1 MSASDLQDSSM
12 MELFRMEAE
21 TQAAVLSNGLL
32 ELEADPNNLQRI
44 EELMRAAHSLKGA
57 ARIVDLHSIVQ
68 LTHAM
73 EDHLVGIQE
82 GKHTATSSTA
92 DVLFECLDF
101 LKEVAE
107 WTDAQAQGKATESQA
122 TVESLIQKIQGLAD
136 PQAASAAPPAPAS
149 ASPSQQPAKK
159 PAAPAPSAGD
169 LQDSSMMELFR
180 MEAETQAAVLSNGL
194 LELEAD
200 PNNLQRIEELMR
212 AAHSLKG
219 AARIVDLHSIVQLTH
234 AMEDHLVG
242 IQEGKHTATSSTADV
257 LFECLD
263 FLKEVAEWTDAQ
275 AQGKATESQATVES
289 LIQKIQGLAD
299 PQAASASPA
308 SASPSQQPAKKPAAS
323 ASPEPAK
330 TKKPPAS
337 SHKSPKPTAKSS
349 GARHGA
355 SEFVRVAA
363 KNLNHMVDLAAE
375 CLVESHNLENTTEH
389 LASMHS
395 VHQSLAGAMSALKN
409 RIRSTGDD
417 AALLLSALGEV
428 EHQASLASERFTEH
442 LEGFKDYIHRNSRLA
457 ESLYQESIAS
467 RMRPFGEAVEAYPR
481 MVRDISK
488 SIGKKARFELKGK
501 ETEVDRD
508 VLEKLDAPISH
519 ILRNAIGHGLETP
532 ADRRAAG
539 KPETGTVAIVARH
552 HAGMLRIEIQDDGRG
567 IDIDRLKN
575 KILEKGLTTQ
585 EILSGLS
592 QAELLEF
599 LFLPAFSTAD
609 KVTELSGRGV
619 GLDVVQ
625 SMMQELGGTVRI
637 ETTAGAG
644 TVFQLSLP
652 ITRSVIRALLLE
664 IAGELY
670 ALPIPRI
677 VQVCVVPAS
686 QIRTVEN
693 RRYTTIDDN
702 EVGLVSAQHVLE
714 WTDAPPNAKSL
725 PTVVLHHHSNLY
737 GLIVDRIRGETEL
750 VVRPLDSRLGRV
762 PNINATAIHADGSP
776 ILILDVD
783 DLVHSID
790 NKISGERWRISVGM
804 TADASE
810 EAAKT
815 QRILVVDDS
824 ITVRQLQK
832 QILESNGYEVHL
844 AVDGVEGWNAI
855 RLGNYD
861 LIISDIDMPRMTG
874 FELLE
879 HIRGESKLANLP
891 VIIVSYKD
899 RESDRRRGLDL
910 GANYYLTKSSF
921 KNETYMNAIL
931 DLIGEANAANA

>member
-1 MSASDLQDSSM
+1 M

-82 GKHTATSSTA
+82 GKHPATSSTT

-107 WTDAQAQGKATESQA
+107 WTDAQAQAKATESQA
-122 TVESLIQKIQGLAD
+122 AVEALIQKIQGLAD
-136 PQAASAAPPAPAS
+136 PQTASAAAS
-149 ASPSQQPAKK
+149 DSTSQQPSKK
-159 PAAPAPSAGD
+159 PAAPPSPGD

-242 IQEGKHTATSSTADV
+242 IQEGKHPATSSTTDV

-275 AQGKATESQATVES
+275 AQAKATESQAAVEA

-299 PQAASASPA
+299 PQTASAAASDST
-308 SASPSQQPAKKPAAS
+308 SQQPSKKPAAPP
-323 ASPEPAK
+323 SPEPAK
-330 TKKPPAS
+330 TQKPPDPS
-337 SHKSPKPTAKSS
+337 PKSPKPAAKSS
-349 GARHGA
+349 AARHGA
-355 SEFVRVAA
+355 SEFVRVTA

-395 VHQSLAGAMSALKN
+395 VHQSLAGALGALKN

-417 AALLLSALGEV
+417 AAALLSALGEV
-428 EHQASLASERFTEH
+428 ERQASLASERFTEH

-539 KPETGTVAIVARH
+539 KPETGKVTIAARH

-567 IDIDRLKN
+567 IDIERLKS

-585 EILSGLS
+585 EILSGLN

-625 SMMQELGGTVRI
+625 SMMQELGGAARI

-714 WTDAPPNAKSL
+714 WTDAPPNAESW
-725 PTVVLHHHSNLY
+725 PTVVLNHHSNLY

-790 NKISGERWRISVGM
+790 NKISGERWRMSAGM
-804 TADASE
+804 TADSSKT
-810 EAAKT
+810 AAKT
-815 QRILVVDDS
+815 QCILVVDDS

-931 DLIGEANAANA
+931 DLIGEANA

>member
-1 MSASDLQDSSM
+1 MSAGDLQDSSM

-21 TQAAVLSNGLL
+21 TQTAILSDGLL
-32 ELEADPNNLQRI
+32 ELEANPNNLQRI

-57 ARIVDLHSIVQ
+57 ARIVDLHSVVQ

-82 GKHTATSSTA
+82 GKHPATSSTA

-107 WTDAQAQGKATESQA
+107 WSDAQAQAKATESQA
-122 TVESLIQKIQGLAD
+122 AIEALIQKIQGLAD
-136 PQAASAAPPAPAS
+136 PQATSPLASS
-149 ASPSQQPAKK
+149 DSTSQQPAQK
-159 PAAPAPSAGD
+159 PAAPA
-169 LQDSSMMELFR
+169 
-180 MEAETQAAVLSNGL
+180 
-194 LELEAD
+194 
-200 PNNLQRIEELMR
+200 
-212 AAHSLKG
+212 
-219 AARIVDLHSIVQLTH
+219 
-234 AMEDHLVG
+234 
-242 IQEGKHTATSSTADV
+242 
-257 LFECLD
+257 
-263 FLKEVAEWTDAQ
+263 
-275 AQGKATESQATVES
+275 
-289 LIQKIQGLAD
+289 
-299 PQAASASPA
+299 
-308 SASPSQQPAKKPAAS
+308 
-323 ASPEPAK
+323 SPEPVEAK
-330 TKKPPAS
+330 KTAAAPS
-337 SHKSPKPTAKSS
+337 SKSPKPAAKPS
-349 GARHGA
+349 GARQGA
-355 SEFVRVAA
+355 SEFVRVTA

-395 VHQSLAGAMSALKN
+395 VHQSLASALGALKN
-409 RIRSTGDD
+409 RIRSAGDD
-417 AALLLSALGEV
+417 AALSALGEV

-488 SIGKKARFELKGK
+488 SIGKKARFEIKGK

-532 ADRRAAG
+532 ADRQAAG
-539 KPETGTVAIVARH
+539 KQETGTVTIVARH
-552 HAGMLRIEIQDDGRG
+552 HAGMLRIEIRDDGRG
-567 IDIDRLKN
+567 IDIDRLKG

-625 SMMQELGGTVRI
+625 SMMQELGGAVRI

-677 VQVCVVPAS
+677 VQICVVSAS

-693 RRYTTIDDN
+693 RRYTTIDGN

-714 WTDAPPNAKSL
+714 WTDALPNAESWS
-725 PTVVLHHHSNLY
+725 TVVLNHHSNLY

-790 NKISGERWRISVGM
+790 NKISGERWRMSAGI
-804 TADASE
+804 TADSSE
-810 EAAKT
+810 TAAKA

-832 QILESNGYEVHL
+832 QILESSGYEVHL

-855 RLGNYD
+855 RLGDYD

-879 HIRGESKLANLP
+879 HIRGESKFANLP

-921 KNETYMNAIL
+921 KNETYMNAVL
-931 DLIGEANAANA
+931 DLIGEANA

>member
-1 MSASDLQDSSM
+1 M
-12 MELFRMEAE
+12 
-21 TQAAVLSNGLL
+21 
-32 ELEADPNNLQRI
+32 P
-44 EELMRAAHSLKGA
+44 
-57 ARIVDLHSIVQ
+57 
-68 LTHAM
+68 
-73 EDHLVGIQE
+73 
-82 GKHTATSSTA
+82 
-92 DVLFECLDF
+92 
-101 LKEVAE
+101 
-107 WTDAQAQGKATESQA
+107 
-122 TVESLIQKIQGLAD
+122 
-136 PQAASAAPPAPAS
+136 
-149 ASPSQQPAKK
+149 
-159 PAAPAPSAGD
+159 AGD

-242 IQEGKHTATSSTADV
+242 IQEGKHPATSSTADV

-299 PQAASASPA
+299 PQAASAAPPAPA

-323 ASPEPAK
+323 ASSEPAK

-337 SHKSPKPTAKSS
+337 SHKSPKPAAKSS

-532 ADRRAAG
+532 ADRRAVG

>member
-1 MSASDLQDSSM
+1 M

-32 ELEADPNNLQRI
+32 ELEADPDNLQRI

-57 ARIVDLHSIVQ
+57 ARIVDLHSVVQ

-73 EDHLVGIQE
+73 EDHLVGIQD
-82 GKHTATSSTA
+82 GKHPTTSSTA
-92 DVLFECLDF
+92 DVLFACLDF

-107 WTDAQAQGKATESQA
+107 WSDAQAQTKAAESQA
-122 TVESLIQKIQGLAD
+122 AVEALIQKIQGLTD
-136 PQAASAAPPAPAS
+136 PEAASAASPVAAS
-149 ASPSQQPAKK
+149 ASAAQEPDKK
-159 PAAPAPSAGD
+159 PAAPASPESA
-169 LQDSSMMELFR
+169 
-180 MEAETQAAVLSNGL
+180 EA
-194 LELEAD
+194 
-200 PNNLQRIEELMR
+200 R
-212 AAHSLKG
+212 K
-219 AARIVDLHSIVQLTH
+219 
-234 AMEDHLVG
+234 
-242 IQEGKHTATSSTADV
+242 TAD
-257 LFECLD
+257 
-263 FLKEVAEWTDAQ
+263 A
-275 AQGKATESQATVES
+275 
-289 LIQKIQGLAD
+289 
-299 PQAASASPA
+299 PSPKSSKPA
-308 SASPSQQPAKKPAAS
+308 AKKP
-323 ASPEPAK
+323 
-330 TKKPPAS
+330 
-337 SHKSPKPTAKSS
+337 S
-349 GARHGA
+349 GARQGA
-355 SEFVRVAA
+355 SEFVRVTA

-395 VHQSLAGAMSALKN
+395 VHQSLAGALGALKN
-409 RIRSTGDD
+409 RVRSAGDE
-417 AALLLSALGEV
+417 ATLSALGEV
-428 EHQASLASERFTEH
+428 EHQASLVSEGFTEH

-539 KPETGTVAIVARH
+539 KQETGTVTIAARH

-567 IDIDRLKN
+567 IDIERLKG

-625 SMMQELGGTVRI
+625 SMMQELGGAVRI

-677 VQVCVVPAS
+677 VQVCVVPSS

-693 RRYTTIDDN
+693 RRYTTIDGN

-714 WTDAPPNAKSL
+714 WTDALPNAESW
-725 PTVVLHHHSNLY
+725 PTVVLNHHSNLY

-790 NKISGERWRISVGM
+790 NKISGERWRMSAGM
-804 TADASE
+804 TADSSE
-810 EAAKT
+810 AAAKT

-855 RLGNYD
+855 RLGEYD

-879 HIRGESKLANLP
+879 HIRGESKFANLP

-921 KNETYMNAIL
+921 KNETYMNAVL
-931 DLIGEANAANA
+931 DLIGESNA

>member
-1 MSASDLQDSSM
+1 MSAGDLQDSSM

-82 GKHTATSSTA
+82 GKHPATSSTA

-136 PQAASAAPPAPAS
+136 PQAASAAPAS

-242 IQEGKHTATSSTADV
+242 IQEGKHPATSSTADV

-299 PQAASASPA
+299 PQAASAAPA
-308 SASPSQQPAKKPAAS
+308 SASPSQQPAKKPAAP
-323 ASPEPAK
+323 ASSEPAK
-330 TKKPPAS
+330 TKKPPDS
-337 SHKSPKPTAKSS
+337 SHKSPKPAAKSS

>member
-1 MSASDLQDSSM
+1 M

-21 TQAAVLSNGLL
+21 TQTAILSNGLL
-32 ELEADPNNLQRI
+32 ELEADPGNLQRI

-57 ARIVDLHSIVQ
+57 ARIVDLHSVVQ

-82 GKHTATSSTA
+82 GKHPATSATA

-107 WTDAQAQGKATESQA
+107 WSDAQAPAKAADSQSA
-122 TVESLIQKIQGLAD
+122 IEALIQKIQGLAD
-136 PQAASAAPPAPAS
+136 PQAASPVEAS
-149 ASPSQQPAKK
+149 ASASQEPSKK
-159 PAAPAPSAGD
+159 PAAPASQEP
-169 LQDSSMMELFR
+169 
-180 MEAETQAAVLSNGL
+180 AES
-194 LELEAD
+194 
-200 PNNLQRIEELMR
+200 P
-212 AAHSLKG
+212 K
-219 AARIVDLHSIVQLTH
+219 
-234 AMEDHLVG
+234 
-242 IQEGKHTATSSTADV
+242 
-257 LFECLD
+257 
-263 FLKEVAEWTDAQ
+263 
-275 AQGKATESQATVES
+275 
-289 LIQKIQGLAD
+289 
-299 PQAASASPA
+299 PPSASP
-308 SASPSQQPAKKPAAS
+308 P
-323 ASPEPAK
+323 
-330 TKKPPAS
+330 
-337 SHKSPKPTAKSS
+337 KSPKPAEKSS
-349 GARHGA
+349 SARQSA
-355 SEFVRVAA
+355 SEFVRVTA

-375 CLVESHNLENTTEH
+375 CLVESHNLENSTEH

-395 VHQSLAGAMSALKN
+395 VHQSLASALGALKN
-409 RIRSTGDD
+409 RIRSAGDD
-417 AALLLSALGEV
+417 AALSALGEV

-488 SIGKKARFELKGK
+488 SIGKKARFEIKGK

-532 ADRRAAG
+532 ADRQAAG
-539 KPETGTVAIVARH
+539 KQETGTVTIVARH
-552 HAGMLRIEIQDDGRG
+552 HAGMLRIEIRDDGRG
-567 IDIDRLKN
+567 IDIDRLKG

-599 LFLPAFSTAD
+599 LFLPAFSTVD

-625 SMMQELGGTVRI
+625 SMMQELGGAVRI

-677 VQVCVVPAS
+677 VQICVVSAS

-693 RRYTTIDDN
+693 RRYTTIDGN

-714 WTDAPPNAKSL
+714 WTDALPNAESWS
-725 PTVVLHHHSNLY
+725 TVVLNHHSNLY

-790 NKISGERWRISVGM
+790 NKISGERWRMSAGITVDS
-804 TADASE
+804 SE
-810 EAAKT
+810 TAAKV

-855 RLGNYD
+855 RLGDYD

-879 HIRGESKLANLP
+879 HIRGESKFANLP

-921 KNETYMNAIL
+921 KNETYMNAVL
-931 DLIGEANAANA
+931 DLIGEANA

>member
-1 MSASDLQDSSM
+1 M

-21 TQAAVLSNGLL
+21 TQTAILSNGLL
-32 ELEADPNNLQRI
+32 ELEADPGNLQRI

-57 ARIVDLHSIVQ
+57 ARIVDLHSVVQ

-82 GKHTATSSTA
+82 GKHPATSSTA

-107 WTDAQAQGKATESQA
+107 WTDAQAQAKATESQA
-122 TVESLIQKIQGLAD
+122 PIEALIQKIQGLAH
-136 PQAASAAPPAPAS
+136 PQAASATPPPVEAS
-149 ASPSQQPAKK
+149 ASESQEPSEK
-159 PAAPAPSAGD
+159 PAAPAP
-169 LQDSSMMELFR
+169 Q
-180 MEAETQAAVLSNGL
+180 
-194 LELEAD
+194 
-200 PNNLQRIEELMR
+200 
-212 AAHSLKG
+212 
-219 AARIVDLHSIVQLTH
+219 
-234 AMEDHLVG
+234 
-242 IQEGKHTATSSTADV
+242 
-257 LFECLD
+257 
-263 FLKEVAEWTDAQ
+263 
-275 AQGKATESQATVES
+275 
-289 LIQKIQGLAD
+289 
-299 PQAASASPA
+299 
-308 SASPSQQPAKKPAAS
+308 
-323 ASPEPAK
+323 EPAK
-330 TKKPPAS
+330 DPKPPPAS
-337 SHKSPKPTAKSS
+337 SPKSS
-349 GARHGA
+349 VPAEKSSSPRQSA
-355 SEFVRVAA
+355 SEFVRVTA

-375 CLVESHNLENTTEH
+375 CLVESHNLENSTEH

-395 VHQSLAGAMSALKN
+395 VHQSLASALDALKN
-409 RIRSTGDD
+409 RVRSAGDD
-417 AALLLSALGEV
+417 AALSALGEV
-428 EHQASLASERFTEH
+428 EHQATLASERFTEH

-508 VLEKLDAPISH
+508 VLEKLDAPMSH
-519 ILRNAIGHGLETP
+519 IMRNAIGHGLETP
-532 ADRRAAG
+532 ADRQTAG
-539 KPETGTVAIVARH
+539 KSETGTVTIVARH
-552 HAGMLRIEIQDDGRG
+552 HAGMLRIEIRDDGRG
-567 IDIDRLKN
+567 IDIDRLKS

-585 EILSGLS
+585 EVLSGLS

-625 SMMQELGGTVRI
+625 SMMQELGGAVRI

-686 QIRTVEN
+686 QIRTVES
-693 RRYTTIDDN
+693 RRYTTIDGN

-714 WTDAPPNAKSL
+714 WTDASPNAESL

-790 NKISGERWRISVGM
+790 NKISGERWRMSTGM
-804 TADASE
+804 AADASE
-810 EAAKT
+810 TDAKT

-855 RLGNYD
+855 RLGDYD

-879 HIRGESKLANLP
+879 HIRGESKFTNLP

-931 DLIGEANAANA
+931 DLIGEANA

>member
-1 MSASDLQDSSM
+1 M

-21 TQAAVLSNGLL
+21 TQTAILSDGLL
-32 ELEADPNNLQRI
+32 ELEANPNNLQRI

-57 ARIVDLHSIVQ
+57 ARIVDLHSVVQ

-82 GKHTATSSTA
+82 GKHAATSSTA

-107 WTDAQAQGKATESQA
+107 WTDAQAQAKAAESQA
-122 TVESLIQKIQGLAD
+122 AIESLIQKIQGLAD
-136 PQAASAAPPAPAS
+136 PQAVVAAPPVAASDSPAQPPAQKPPAPAS
-149 ASPSQQPAKK
+149 QQPAEANKS
-159 PAAPAPSAGD
+159 PAPSTGD

-180 MEAETQAAVLSNGL
+180 MEAETQTAILSDGL
-194 LELEAD
+194 LELEAN

-219 AARIVDLHSIVQLTH
+219 AARIVDLHSVVQLTH

-242 IQEGKHTATSSTADV
+242 IQEGKHAATSSTADV

-275 AQGKATESQATVES
+275 AQAKAAESQAAIES

-299 PQAASASPA
+299 PQAVVAAPPVAASDSPA
-308 SASPSQQPAKKPAAS
+308 QPPAQKPPAPASQQPAEAKKPS
-323 ASPEPAK
+323 ATSP
-330 TKKPPAS
+330 
-337 SHKSPKPTAKSS
+337 KSPKPAAKSS
-349 GARHGA
+349 SARQGS
-355 SEFVRVAA
+355 SEFVRVTA

-395 VHQSLAGAMSALKN
+395 VHQSLAGALSALKN

-417 AALLLSALGEV
+417 AALSALGEV
-428 EHQASLASERFTEH
+428 EHQASQASERFTEH

-532 ADRRAAG
+532 ADRRAAN
-539 KPETGTVAIVARH
+539 KPETGTVTIAARH

-567 IDIDRLKN
+567 IELDRLKG

-677 VQVCVVPAS
+677 VQVCVVSAA

-693 RRYTTIDDN
+693 RHYTTIDGN
-702 EVGLVSAQHVLE
+702 EVGLVSAQRVLE
-714 WTDAPPNAKSL
+714 WTDAPPNTESL
-725 PTVVLHHHSNLY
+725 STVVLHHHSNLY

-750 VVRPLDSRLGRV
+750 VVRPLDARLGRV

-790 NKISGERWRISVGM
+790 NKISGERWRMSSGM

-810 EAAKT
+810 EASQT

-879 HIRGESKLANLP
+879 HIRGESKFANLP

-921 KNETYMNAIL
+921 KNETYMNAVL
-931 DLIGEANAANA
+931 DLIGESNA

>member
-1 MSASDLQDSSM
+1 M

-82 GKHTATSSTA
+82 GKYSATSSTA

-107 WTDAQAQGKATESQA
+107 WTDAQAQDKATESQA

-136 PQAASAAPPAPAS
+136 PQASPPPPAS

-159 PAAPAPSAGD
+159 PAA
-169 LQDSSMMELFR
+169 
-180 MEAETQAAVLSNGL
+180 
-194 LELEAD
+194 
-200 PNNLQRIEELMR
+200 
-212 AAHSLKG
+212 
-219 AARIVDLHSIVQLTH
+219 
-234 AMEDHLVG
+234 
-242 IQEGKHTATSSTADV
+242 
-257 LFECLD
+257 
-263 FLKEVAEWTDAQ
+263 
-275 AQGKATESQATVES
+275 
-289 LIQKIQGLAD
+289 
-299 PQAASASPA
+299 AASQEPVKTKKSPA
-308 SASPSQQPAKKPAAS
+308 SSP
-323 ASPEPAK
+323 
-330 TKKPPAS
+330 
-337 SHKSPKPTAKSS
+337 KSPKPAAKSS
-349 GARHGA
+349 GARHGT

-395 VHQSLAGAMSALKN
+395 VHQSLAGALSALKN

-428 EHQASLASERFTEH
+428 ENQASLASERFTEH

-750 VVRPLDSRLGRV
+750 VVRPLDPRLGRV

-790 NKISGERWRISVGM
+790 NKISGERWRISAGI
-804 TADASE
+804 TADAAE
-810 EAAKT
+810 TDTKT

>member
-1 MSASDLQDSSM
+1 MFGLLKEVAEWTDAQAQAKATESQEAVEALIQKIQGLADPQAASAASPAAASDSTSQQPAPKPASPAPSAGDLQDSSM

-21 TQAAVLSNGLL
+21 TQSAILSNGLL
-32 ELEADPNNLQRI
+32 ELEADPGNLQRI

-82 GKHTATSSTA
+82 GKHPATSSTA

-107 WTDAQAQGKATESQA
+107 WTDAQAQAKATESQEA
-122 TVESLIQKIQGLAD
+122 VEALIQKIQGLAD
-136 PQAASAAPPAPAS
+136 PQAASAASPAAAS
-149 ASPSQQPAKK
+149 DSTSQQPAPK
-159 PAAPAPSAGD
+159 PA
-169 LQDSSMMELFR
+169 
-180 MEAETQAAVLSNGL
+180 
-194 LELEAD
+194 
-200 PNNLQRIEELMR
+200 
-212 AAHSLKG
+212 
-219 AARIVDLHSIVQLTH
+219 
-234 AMEDHLVG
+234 
-242 IQEGKHTATSSTADV
+242 
-257 LFECLD
+257 
-263 FLKEVAEWTDAQ
+263 
-275 AQGKATESQATVES
+275 
-289 LIQKIQGLAD
+289 
-299 PQAASASPA
+299 SP
-308 SASPSQQPAKKPAAS
+308 

-330 TKKPPAS
+330 TQKPPAT
-337 SHKSPKPTAKSS
+337 SPKSTKPAAKSS
-349 GARHGA
+349 GAHHGA

-363 KNLNHMVDLAAE
+363 KNLNQMVDLAAE

-395 VHQSLAGAMSALKN
+395 VHQSIAGALSALKN
-409 RIRSTGDD
+409 RIQSTGDD
-417 AALLLSALGEV
+417 AALSALGEV

-532 ADRRAAG
+532 ADRRASG
-539 KPETGTVAIVARH
+539 KPETGTVTIIARH

-567 IDIDRLKN
+567 IDIDRLKG

-637 ETTAGAG
+637 ENHCRRRHR
-644 TVFQLSLP
+644 LSTEP
-652 ITRSVIRALLLE
+652 SHHSIRHSSLAF
-664 IAGELY
+664 GN
-670 ALPIPRI
+670 RR
-677 VQVCVVPAS
+677 
-686 QIRTVEN
+686 RTV
-693 RRYTTIDDN
+693 RLAHSPHR
-702 EVGLVSAQHVLE
+702 A
-714 WTDAPPNAKSL
+714 SL
-725 PTVVLHHHSNLY
+725 
-737 GLIVDRIRGETEL
+737 RC
-750 VVRPLDSRLGRV
+750 SRLAN
-762 PNINATAIHADGSP
+762 PNRPKTAATQQS
-776 ILILDVD
+776 
-783 DLVHSID
+783 
-790 NKISGERWRISVGM
+790 
-804 TADASE
+804 T
-810 EAAKT
+810 T
-815 QRILVVDDS
+815 
-824 ITVRQLQK
+824 
-832 QILESNGYEVHL
+832 
-844 AVDGVEGWNAI
+844 
-855 RLGNYD
+855 
-861 LIISDIDMPRMTG
+861 
-874 FELLE
+874 
-879 HIRGESKLANLP
+879 
-891 VIIVSYKD
+891 
-899 RESDRRRGLDL
+899 
-910 GANYYLTKSSF
+910 TKS
-921 KNETYMNAIL
+921 A
-931 DLIGEANAANA
+931 

>member
-1 MSASDLQDSSM
+1 M

-21 TQAAVLSNGLL
+21 TQTAILSDGLL
-32 ELEADPNNLQRI
+32 ELEANPNNLQRI

-57 ARIVDLHSIVQ
+57 ARIVDLHSVVQ

-82 GKHTATSSTA
+82 GKHPATSSTA

-107 WTDAQAQGKATESQA
+107 WSDAQAQAKATESQA
-122 TVESLIQKIQGLAD
+122 AIEALIQKIQGLAD
-136 PQAASAAPPAPAS
+136 PQATSPLASS
-149 ASPSQQPAKK
+149 DSTSQQPAQK
-159 PAAPAPSAGD
+159 PAAPA
-169 LQDSSMMELFR
+169 
-180 MEAETQAAVLSNGL
+180 
-194 LELEAD
+194 
-200 PNNLQRIEELMR
+200 
-212 AAHSLKG
+212 
-219 AARIVDLHSIVQLTH
+219 
-234 AMEDHLVG
+234 
-242 IQEGKHTATSSTADV
+242 
-257 LFECLD
+257 
-263 FLKEVAEWTDAQ
+263 
-275 AQGKATESQATVES
+275 
-289 LIQKIQGLAD
+289 
-299 PQAASASPA
+299 
-308 SASPSQQPAKKPAAS
+308 
-323 ASPEPAK
+323 SPEPVEAK
-330 TKKPPAS
+330 KTAAAPS
-337 SHKSPKPTAKSS
+337 SKSPKPAAKPS
-349 GARHGA
+349 GARQGA
-355 SEFVRVAA
+355 SEFVRVTA

-395 VHQSLAGAMSALKN
+395 VHQSLASALGALKN
-409 RIRSTGDD
+409 RIRSAGDD
-417 AALLLSALGEV
+417 AALSALGEV

-488 SIGKKARFELKGK
+488 SIGKKARFEIKGK

-532 ADRRAAG
+532 ADRQAAG
-539 KPETGTVAIVARH
+539 KQETGTVTIVARH
-552 HAGMLRIEIQDDGRG
+552 HAGMLRIEIRDDGRG
-567 IDIDRLKN
+567 IDIDRLKG

-625 SMMQELGGTVRI
+625 SMMQELGGAVRI

-677 VQVCVVPAS
+677 VQICVVSAS

-693 RRYTTIDDN
+693 RRYTTIDGN

-714 WTDAPPNAKSL
+714 WTDALPNAESWS
-725 PTVVLHHHSNLY
+725 TVVLNHHSNLY

-790 NKISGERWRISVGM
+790 NKISGERWRMSAGI
-804 TADASE
+804 TADSSE
-810 EAAKT
+810 TAAKA

-832 QILESNGYEVHL
+832 QILESSGYEVHL

-855 RLGNYD
+855 RLGDYD

-879 HIRGESKLANLP
+879 HIRGESKFANLP

-921 KNETYMNAIL
+921 KNETYMNAVL
-931 DLIGEANAANA
+931 DLIGEANA

>member
-1 MSASDLQDSSM
+1 M

-107 WTDAQAQGKATESQA
+107 WTDAQAQDKATESQA

-136 PQAASAAPPAPAS
+136 PQAASAAPAS

-275 AQGKATESQATVES
+275 AQDKATESQATVES

-299 PQAASASPA
+299 PQAASAAPA
-308 SASPSQQPAKKPAAS
+308 SASPSQQPAKKPAAP
-323 ASPEPAK
+323 ASSEPAK

-337 SHKSPKPTAKSS
+337 SHKSPKPAAKSS

-592 QAELLEF
+592 QVELLEF